1 MEYRAFID
9 LLKKGENNTVD
20 FKIQCEAFERD
31 NITAKAEL
39 AKDICALANN
49 GNVTS
54 YIIIGVS
61 DNGKSFK
68 SVTNKNLTDD
78 RLQDFCKKTIFPPPK
93 VKIIKKQWERANP
106 AHKGIEFTI
115 IQVGPHIG
123 QTFRIS
129 KDFIDYNKRVC
140 HRRNEVWI
148 RRNATSDLATPEE
161 TFLLGSKKPQ
171 RDEKLA
177 ATRREELERF
187 KRSSIKEQKAIIT
200 EATSLILKEAG
211 YSINIQEKGTSW
223 LISSLEYSETNFVAY
238 KLIGTIAIRID
249 VHNCG
254 TSLTERDIDKI
265 RHSVIYDE
273 YYAEW
278 SKQPENIRRLTR
290 RRVHAIRRLWL
301 KPILK
306 SVPDERIARAL
317 FNSRRLGA
325 YSLYFLPELS
335 RRNVRSESEII
346 IKSSSELLILD
357 KIKSQSDYIE
367 TLKQALGEAEGYRT
381 TLVELNKDE
390 K

>member
-1 MEYRAFID
+1 MEYKTFID
-9 LLKKGENNTVD
+9 LLKKGEKDTVD
-20 FKIQCEAFERD
+20 FKIQCEAFEGD
-31 NITAKAEL
+31 NIIARAEL

-49 GNVTS
+49 GNVSS

-61 DNGKSFK
+61 DDGKSYK

-78 RLQDFCKKTIFPPPK
+78 RLQDFCKKAIFPPPK
-93 VKIIKKQWERANP
+93 VKIIKKQWKRANP

-129 KDFIDYNKRVC
+129 KEFINYNKRVC
-140 HRRNEVWI
+140 HRQNEVWI
-148 RRNATSDLATPEE
+148 TRNATTDLATPEE
-161 TFLLGSKKPQ
+161 ITLLCSKKPQ
-171 RDEKLA
+171 KDEKLS
-177 ATRREELERF
+177 ATRREERERF
-187 KRSSIKEQKAIIT
+187 KRSSIKEQKAMIT
-200 EATSLILKEAG
+200 EATKLILKEAG
-211 YSINIQEKGTSW
+211 YSINSQEKGTSW
-223 LISSLEYSETNFVAY
+223 ILSSIEYSETYLVAY
-238 KLIGTIAIRID
+238 KLIGTVAMRID

-254 TSLTERDIDKI
+254 TSLTERDIKEI

-273 YYAEW
+273 DYAEW

-317 FNSRRLGA
+317 FNSRRLGS
-325 YSLYFLPELS
+325 YSHYFLPELS
-335 RRNVRSESEII
+335 RRHVRSESDII

-357 KIKSQSDYIE
+357 KIKSQSEYVE
-367 TLKQALGEAEGYRT
+367 TLKQALEEAENNKT
-381 TLVELNKDE
+381 TLVKVKNDK